1 MAGMKLYTLKNLFEI
16 DFDEETQEERRIE
29 KIEIPII
36 QRDYAQ
42 GRKTPSVKRIRE
54 RFVSSLKEA
63 LMPDGKPMV
72 LDFVYGYEETM
83 KGKNKKLIPL
93 DGQQRLTTLFLL
105 YWYIARH
112 EGVDENDFSFLRN
125 FSYATRSSARVF
137 CQNLVEYK
145 PKFEEYN
152 IDGDYA
158 VSKEII
164 DQGWMPVDW
173 MHDPTIASMLVMLDC
188 IHNHFQDTSGLWQ
201 QLEAGRISFYFLPIK
216 EMGLNDDLYIKM
228 NSRGK
233 PLTMFEH
240 FKAEW
245 EGCIKK
251 VNLEKAEEICH
262 KIDTDWTD
270 LLWSYRHLN
279 NNFGANIVDEEFLSY
294 FMFLCY
300 VIYYKNPELPRSTEP
315 LDIAHELFT
324 NGIEGIDAENN
335 INFIEEGFDCW
346 KKLDISIKD
355 FFSEYLNGEN
365 SYVEGKVALPI
376 RQDENLDLFQECCAK
391 FKDSL
396 SDGHRRSFTLARF
409 VLLYSFVF
417 YLINFDK
424 IKEDS
429 FRRRIRIIVNL
440 VKASEFEIRDG
451 GDTMKRILKQTE
463 DILLFGLPDSKENV
477 TTSFNVNQIDEEI
490 EKNKFLRDNA
500 EMTETVFKLE
510 DHELLNGAIRVL
522 GIEKENIEL
531 ADRFF
536 KLFNCH
542 RGLVHCA
549 LLTIGDYSMKVS
561 FRYEFGSAD
570 RAQNWRDLFRNNA
583 VDIQNT
589 REILLKLLRSE
600 KHFTDDI
607 LVDICEKY
615 IATTAVF
622 DWRYYMVKY
631 YISLSPF
638 YGMFYWEDSSNTIP
652 KTGHRILMMQT
663 EKSLTGRNSNIF
675 LKAVADVLNI
685 KEIPYSMDEYAY
697 SDDFGKLKLT
707 THDVYITSEE
717 DAICVHNAN
726 GEVVKKCIIEQD
738 NGIDKQDRVEL
749 CLQIISELEGVKD
762 DFYSYEFMYN
772 KEKSI
777 NSKELLK
784 VVLSPG
790 NYICDTVVKNTFIEA
805 ITVAGFENVKGL
817 GLKISGLPLVNNQRN
832 DTDLSQSQVSSNY
845 WVMTHCSTK
854 DKMNILKEIS
864 DRLNLKWMVKIESV
878 ES

>member
-1 MAGMKLYTLKNLFEI
+1 MTGIKLYTLKNLFEI
-16 DFDEETQEERRIE
+16 EVGEETQEESRID

-63 LMPDGKPMV
+63 LMPDGKATV
-72 LDFVYGYEETM
+72 LDFVYGYEETI
-83 KGKNKKLIPL
+83 KGKFKKLIPL

-112 EGVDENDFSFLRN
+112 EGIDEKEFTFLSN

-137 CQNLVEYK
+137 CQNLVKYK
-145 PKFEEYN
+145 PMFEGYKV
-152 IDGDYA
+152 DGEYA

-173 MHDPTIASMLVMLDC
+173 MHDPTIASMLEMLDC
-188 IHNHFQDTSGLWQ
+188 IHSHFKDTSGLWQ
-201 QLEAGRISFYFLPIK
+201 QLEAGRISFYFLSIT
-216 EMGLNDDLYIKM
+216 EMGLTDDLYIKM

-245 EGCIKK
+245 EGCIKT
-251 VNLEKAEEICH
+251 VNPVKAEEICH

-270 LLWSYRHLN
+270 LLWSYRNLN
-279 NNFGANIVDEEFLSY
+279 NNFGDNIVDEEFLSY

-300 VIYYKNPELPRSTEP
+300 VIYYKNPDLPRSTEP
-315 LDIAHELFT
+315 LDIAHELFA
-324 NGIEGIDAENN
+324 NGIEGVEAEDN
-335 INFIEEGFDCW
+335 IKFIEEGFDCW
-346 KKLDISIKD
+346 KKINMPIKD
-355 FFSEYLNGEN
+355 FFSMYLNGEN
-365 SYVEGKVALPI
+365 RYVEGKVVLPI

-396 SDGHRRSFTLARF
+396 SDGHRRSFTLGRF
-409 VLLYSFVF
+409 VLLYAFVF
-417 YLINFDK
+417 YLINIDK
-424 IKEDS
+424 IDEKL
-429 FRRRIRIIVNL
+429 FRRRIRVIVNL

-451 GDTMKRILKQTE
+451 GDTMKRILQQTE
-463 DILLFGLPDSKENV
+463 DILLSGLPKSKEDT
-477 TTSFNVNQIDEEI
+477 TTSFNINQIEEEI
-490 EKNKFLRDNA
+490 KKDLFLNDNPDI
-500 EMTETVFKLE
+500 TETVYKLE

-522 GIEKENIEL
+522 GFEKENIEL

-536 KLFNCH
+536 ELFNCH

-549 LLTIGDYSMKVS
+549 LLTIGDYSMRVS
-561 FRYEFGSAD
+561 FRYEFGTAD

-589 REILLKLLRSE
+589 KEVLLQLLRSE
-600 KHFTDDI
+600 QHFTDDI
-607 LVDICEKY
+607 LVNICEKY
-615 IATTAVF
+615 IASTDVF

-638 YGMFYWEDSSNTIP
+638 YGMFYWEDSLNKKQKS
-652 KTGHRILMMQT
+652 GHRILMMQT

-675 LKAVADVLNI
+675 LKAVADVLDI

-707 THDVYITSEE
+707 THNVYITSEE
-717 DAICVHNAN
+717 DAICVHNHN
-726 GEVVKKCIIEQD
+726 GDIVEKYAIEQVE
-738 NGIDKQDRVEL
+738 GIDKQDRVEL
-749 CLQIISELEGVKD
+749 CLNIIANLEGVND
-762 DFYSYEFMYN
+762 DLYSYKFLYN
-772 KEKSI
+772 KNKAA
-777 NSKELLK
+777 NSKDLLK
-784 VVLSPG
+784 VVLSHG
-790 NYICDTVVKNTFIEA
+790 NYICENVVKDTFIEA
-805 ITVAGFENVKGL
+805 IKVAGFENVIGL
-817 GLKISGLPLVNNQRN
+817 GLKICGLPLVNSQRN
-832 DTDLSQSQVSSNY
+832 DTDLSQSEVSPNY
-845 WVMTHCSTK
+845 WIMTHCSTK
-854 DKMNILKEIS
+854 EKLNILKDIS
-864 DRLNLKWMVKIESV
+864 DRLKLNWIVKIENV
-878 ES
+878 EC